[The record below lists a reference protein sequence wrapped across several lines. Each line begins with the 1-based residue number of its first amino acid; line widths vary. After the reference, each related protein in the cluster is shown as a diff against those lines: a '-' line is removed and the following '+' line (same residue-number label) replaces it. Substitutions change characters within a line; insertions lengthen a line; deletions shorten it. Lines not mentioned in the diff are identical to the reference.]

1 MTKAPTNGQIILYYF
16 GPRADQFKTVFEG
29 MGAIGV
35 RYAAGSG

>member
-1 MTKAPTNGQIILYYF
+1 MTKAPTNGQIILYF
-16 GPRADQFKTVFEG
+16 GPRADQFKKVFEG